1 MAAVVIF
8 GSGRGAGK
16 TAVGCALIAA
26 MPEFQWV
33 AVKVTPHLHDRQ
45 AGLREET
52 ELDSSKD
59 TARYLRA
66 GAMRSFLISASRS
79 SHAIANGQ
87 LLGKVAQLA
96 PVAAAWIVEGGVDA
110 GDLNEIAGPVVSVA
124 ILRGRAEEWK
134 PSVLSRLASADALVV
149 TGGGLPEQLSPE
161 LQSIS
166 SFYLPEGQWVSA
178 ELLSFV
184 RARLRH

>member
-1 MAAVVIF
+1 MIS

-33 AVKVTPHLHDRQ
+33 AVKVTPHLHDRE
-45 AGLREET
+45 AGLHEET
-52 ELDSSKD
+52 ELESSKD

-66 GAMRSFLISASRS
+66 GAMRSYLISASRS
-79 SHAIANGQ
+79 SNAIANAQ

-96 PVAAAWIVEGGVDA
+96 PVAAAWIVESGGMDA
-110 GDLNEIAGPVVSVA
+110 GDLDEIAGPVVSLA
-124 ILRGRAEEWK
+124 ILTGRVEEWK
-134 PSVLSRLASADALVV
+134 PSVLLRLASADALVV

-166 SFYLPEGQWVSA
+166 SFYLPEGKWVSA
-178 ELLSFV
+178 ELLSFI
-184 RARLRH
+184 RARLQH